1 MHWPSKRTGFQSVGS
16 PLTLK
21 LQARWRPRVDYG
33 VEVEVEAKVQVQV
46 QVQGQKKD

>member
-33 VEVEVEAKVQVQV
+33 VEVEAKVQVQV

>member
-33 VEVEVEAKVQVQV
+33 VEVEAKVQVQV
-46 QVQGQKKD
+46 QVQGQGQKKD

>member
-1 MHWPSKRTGFQSVGS
+1 MHWPSKRNGFQSVGS

-33 VEVEVEAKVQVQV
+33 VEAEVQVQV
-46 QVQGQKKD
+46 QVLVQGQKKD